1 MSAKVL
7 LLLFAVFACV
17 FAQNREDKRIIDPFT
32 PDTDPIIIL
41 IQNQNQLPITEEAF
55 TRDAGIM
62 GGERDLSL
70 TAESGNNN
78 LVLTAAVTSGQWSVS
93 TPNSARG
100 FALMQYDGVDG
111 STGLAQNG
119 LGAQNL
125 VSDGGDSFRLLI
137 QSDIETLYTFFVYS
151 NGGSSSEFSLTIP
164 GDDTTNEYFLAFDDF
179 QGNADFTNVGAIE
192 ILIEAFDNVDTFVE
206 LFHTSGLPVPTPSP
220 VPSPPANPSRSATP
234 TPEVFTWYTFDDDDD
249 GVSPCGDEEPRRTYF
264 VSDNNIVYYYF
275 YGFEEPIEIETASS
289 ASMISVM
296 FSMIIAAVALVM

>member
-55 TRDAGIM
+55 TQDAGIM

-78 LVLTAAVTSGQWSVS
+78 LVLTAAVTSGQWSVA

-111 STGLAQNG
+111 SLGLRENG
-119 LGAQNL
+119 LSSVNLRANGA
-125 VSDGGDSFRLLI
+125 DAFRVLI

-151 NGGSSSEFSLTIP
+151 SGGGQSEFSITIP
-164 GDDTTNEYFLAFDDF
+164 GDDTTNEYNFEFNSF
-179 QGNADFTNVGAIE
+179 SGNANFGAVGAIE

-206 LFHTSGLPVPTPSP
+206 LFHTSGPIQSPSSTPAPGVS
-220 VPSPPANPSRSATP
+220 ASAT
-234 TPEVFTWYTFDDDDD
+234 TPPGPGAFTWYTFDDDDN
-249 GVSPCGDEEPRRTYF
+249 GREPCDEATPKKPYF
-264 VSDNNIVYYYF
+264 IADDNIIYYYF
-275 YGFEEPIEIETASS
+275 YGFDVEQLVESTNS
-289 ASMISVM
+289 ATVLQGA
-296 FSMIIAAVALVM
+296 FALIATFAALIL